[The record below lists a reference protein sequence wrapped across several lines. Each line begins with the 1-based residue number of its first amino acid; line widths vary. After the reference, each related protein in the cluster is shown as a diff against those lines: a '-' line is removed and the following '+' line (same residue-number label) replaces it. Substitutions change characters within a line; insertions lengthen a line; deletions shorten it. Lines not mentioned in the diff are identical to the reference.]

1 MSLLQPDVDD
11 TLDPASV
18 ITQPAASEPR
28 RPSYHPTRWAIV
40 NRTLDIVDNVSGGRA
55 KWVQSFFSFAFF
67 GGLAA
72 IVNMIVF
79 YIVYYRIAL
88 PVIPPIHNVI
98 AWAVATEISLFANF
112 IPNDYFT
119 FSHLASHGD
128 RSWGVRCLRYHIT
141 SISGS
146 VLTLLLEEVVF
157 TTLFGITPIISNG
170 IAIMIVLFYNFTVHN
185 VFTYRHKKLAQNPIK
200 TV

>member
-1 MSLLQPDVDD
+1 MGTELFFFCLF
-11 TLDPASV
+11 
-18 ITQPAASEPR
+18 
-28 RPSYHPTRWAIV
+28 WW
-40 NRTLDIVDNVSGGRA
+40 SGRYR
-55 KWVQSFFSFAFF
+55 QYDCI
-67 GGLAA
+67 L
-72 IVNMIVF
+72 
-79 YIVYYRIAL
+79 YRILSHCTACHS
-88 PVIPPIHNVI
+88 PIHNVI